1 MDLSIAGR
9 SQPVDLLRA
18 TDLVLDFCLFD
29 RSYENY
35 DLSETA
41 EFDAQ
46 EAVDLAYRVGGRSPV
61 KKQVLVQNL
70 TRMAP
75 NISKL
80 LADVSKYSLDEV
92 DDSNWEMMRPKVEEL
107 LSYSTDGSPSKVKGM
122 SRSFLTKALHPYARR
137 FLPILDQLAV
147 PAPYGPG
154 RAAAEYVDM
163 VRRDMRNSRELLTN
177 LQEHLRDR
185 GVHLSRVRIFDI
197 LLWTLWRQ
205 RQPEL
210 DIPTSAV
217 FGAV

>member
-1 MDLSIAGR
+1 MHLSIAGH
-9 SQPVDLLRA
+9 SQPMDLLRA
-18 TDLVLDFCLFD
+18 TDLVLDFCLFY

-35 DLSETA
+35 DRSEPA

-46 EAVDLAYRVGGRSPV
+46 EAVDLAYQVGARSPV

-70 TRMAP
+70 TTMAT

-92 DDSNWEMMRPKVEEL
+92 DDSSWEMMRPKVEEL
-107 LSYSTDGSPSKVKGM
+107 LSYSVDGSPSKVKGM
-122 SRSFLTKALHPYARR
+122 SRSFLTKALHPYARG
-137 FLPILDQLAV
+137 FLPILDDRAV
-147 PAPYGPG
+147 PDAYGKRRP
-154 RAAAEYVDM
+154 AEYVDM

-177 LQEHLRDR
+177 LQEQLRDR
-185 GVHLSRVRIFDI
+185 GVRLSRVRIFDI
-197 LLWTLWRQ
+197 LLWTRWRQ

>member
-1 MDLSIAGR
+1 
-9 SQPVDLLRA
+9 VDLLRA
-18 TDLVLDFCLFD
+18 TGLVLDFCFFD

-35 DLSETA
+35 DLFETA
-41 EFDAQ
+41 EFDAL
-46 EAVDLAYRVGGRSPV
+46 EAVDLAYRVGGRSPI
-61 KKQVLVQNL
+61 KKRVLVQNL
-70 TRMAP
+70 STMVT

-92 DDSNWEMMRPKVEEL
+92 DDPSWEMIRPKVEDL

-137 FLPILDQLAV
+137 FLPILDELAV
-147 PAPYGPG
+147 QGAYGRG
-154 RAAAEYVDM
+154 LAAAEYADR

-177 LQEHLRDR
+177 LQEQLRDR

-197 LLWTLWRQ
+197 LLWTLWR
-205 RQPEL
+205 REEL
-210 DIPTSAV
+210 GISPSAV